1 MNLKL
6 VLLLFAFAVQY
17 QVFGQSN
24 RSVQKEQTNFST
36 EGEVVHNIPL
46 PISVRALLQND
57 PFVRETLQAESLA
70 SLPRS
75 WTECSLVHL
84 ANNDER
90 DYIVIGQRS
99 LAGAHATHFWVYRDT
114 PQGMKLVLFAFTD
127 SLWIKSKRTMGL
139 RNIDAL
145 YYNAVNDGT
154 IHYTFDGNQYRAD
167 HESQYR

>member
-57 PFVRETLQAESLA
+57 PFAGVPREQDRVS
-70 SLPRS
+70 
-75 WTECSLVHL
+75 
-84 ANNDER
+84 
-90 DYIVIGQRS
+90 
-99 LAGAHATHFWVYRDT
+99 
-114 PQGMKLVLFAFTD
+114 
-127 SLWIKSKRTMGL
+127 
-139 RNIDAL
+139 
-145 YYNAVNDGT
+145 
-154 IHYTFDGNQYRAD
+154 
-167 HESQYR
+167 